1 MTRKKAASHHPA
13 PAAASVPA
21 ADARYR
27 VRARISVA
35 GAVYQPGDVVDGA
48 ALPALDA
55 HLAFGEVELA
65 EEGDH
70 AA

>member
-13 PAAASVPA
+13 PAAAPAVPA

-35 GAVYQPGDVVDGA
+35 GAAYQPGDVVDGA

-55 HLAFGEVELA
+55 HLAFGEVEIV
-65 EEGDH
+65 EGDH